1 MDAIQGFNVRSWSN
15 RGLNCWAVSDLSADE
30 LSEFGEKFEAA
41 VKADSQG

>member
-15 RGLNCWAVSDLSADE
+15 RGLNCWAVSDLGADE

-41 VKADSQG
+41 VKADGEG